1 MMKNCNESVKINCN
15 PNWSYFPNH
24 PYIIF
29 IIDGSGSGK
38 PNVLLNLI
46 KNQLPDVDKIYFC
59 IKDPFE
65 VSVTY

>member
-1 MMKNCNESVKINCN
+1 MMKNCNESVEISHN
-15 PNWSYFPNH
+15 PNWSYFPDH
-24 PYIIF
+24 PHKMF

-38 PNVLLNLI
+38 ANVLLNLI
-46 KNQLPDVDKIYFC
+46 KTQLADIDKIYFC